1 MDVDNLRRF
10 LPYTWLLV
18 VIALGYAGWTVWSR
32 NQDATRVAQE
42 AREQEA
48 RRAAEVVRLTGGEK
62 LKILSFY
69 GTGRLICYGVANA
82 KTVRIVPYVEDL
94 KPSLSRCLEVHPG
107 KPTEYKLTAEDGAGH
122 TVEQSIVI
130 PAGK

>member
-1 MDVDNLRRF
+1 MNVDNLRRF

-18 VIALGYAGWTVWSR
+18 VVALGYAGWTLWSR
-32 NQDATRVAQE
+32 HQDATRVAQQG
-42 AREQEA
+42 REQEA
-48 RRAAEVVRLTGGEK
+48 HRAAEVVRLTGGEE

-94 KPSLSRCLEVHPG
+94 KPSLSRCLEVHPE
-107 KPTEYKLTAEDGAGH
+107 KQTKYTLTAEDRAGH
-122 TVEQSIVI
+122 TVEQSIVM